1 MSDDNSK
8 TVADR
13 IKELRIEQGL
23 TQMDLAKKIGKKDK
37 SSICKIEG
45 KKNDITLKDVSRVA
59 MALGTTPEH
68 LMGWDKPQ
76 KPNEKTG
83 ELLVEIRKS
92 PRLLRLVED
101 FMKLNQAQQESVLA
115 LIHSMIPDKRL

>member
-1 MSDDNSK
+1 M
-8 TVADR
+8 TIGQR
-13 IKELRIEQGL
+13 IKEKRIELGL
-23 TQMDLAKKIGKKDK
+23 SQDELAKKCGYKSR
-37 SSICKIEG
+37 SSINKIELARDLPLR
-45 KKNDITLKDVSRVA
+45 KIEIMAK
-59 MALGTTPEH
+59 ALGVSPGY
-68 LMGWDKPQ
+68 LMGWD

>member
-1 MSDDNSK
+1 MSDESNK

-59 MALGTTPEH
+59 IALGTTPEY

-101 FMKLNQAQQESVLA
+101 FMKLSQAQQESVLA
-115 LIHSMIPDKRL
+115 LIHSMIP

>member
-1 MSDDNSK
+1 M

-13 IKELRIEQGL
+13 IKALRTELEVSQAELARRIGN
-23 TQMDLAKKIGKKDK
+23 KDK
-37 SSICKIEG
+37 STISKIESYG
-45 KKNDITLKDVSRVA
+45 DNISLKDISRIA
-59 MALGTTPEH
+59 TALGTTSAY
-68 LMGWDKPQ
+68 LMGWEEPQ
-76 KPNEKTG
+76 RPDEKTG

>member
-1 MSDDNSK
+1 M
-8 TVADR
+8 
-13 IKELRIEQGL
+13 
-23 TQMDLAKKIGKKDK
+23 AK
-37 SSICKIEG
+37 
-45 KKNDITLKDVSRVA
+45 
-59 MALGTTPEH
+59 ALGVSPGY
-68 LMGWDKPQ
+68 LMGWD